1 VTDYRAQLVSAD
13 YTGAINYKELLMAT
27 TVEQP
32 AILETISIHPP
43 KRLLFGPGPSQV
55 HPRVYQA
62 LAQPI
67 VGHLDAYFFEIS
79 TNIQRMLR
87 KVFGTT
93 NEMTFVISATGSGG
107 METAISNFV
116 TPGMKVVSFANG
128 FFCDRMSEMARRQG
142 AELVR
147 FEKPWGE
154 VFGDNEA
161 ADFIRREKPKV
172 VMYVQAETSAGAFQ
186 RGDAICKAAHEV
198 GALVIADCVTSLGA
212 MPVEVDK
219 TGIDIAYSCTQ
230 KGLSC
235 PPGLSPITVSPHAAE
250 WLKARE
256 TPNRSWYF
264 DLKLI
269 ADYLTVSHRYHHTA
283 SATMFYGLHEALT
296 LIEEEGLENRW
307 KRHQQAHLQFVKQVE
322 ALGLEMLVAAKD
334 RIWNLN
340 TPKVPQG
347 VDDAK
352 VRTTLLKEYG
362 IEIAGGF
369 GQLAGKVF
377 RVGVMGPLA
386 TKERVEDFVAC
397 FGEALTRAG
406 YKKG

>member
-1 VTDYRAQLVSAD
+1 
-13 YTGAINYKELLMAT
+13 MAT
-27 TVEQP
+27 TLEKP
-32 AILETISIHPP
+32 AVMENISIHPP
-43 KRLLFGPGPSQV
+43 QRLLFGPGPSQV
-55 HPRVYQA
+55 HLRVYQA

-79 TNIQRMLR
+79 ANIQRLLR
-87 KVFGTT
+87 TVFGTK
-93 NEMTFVISATGSGG
+93 NELTFVISATGSGG

-116 TPGMKVVSFANG
+116 EPGMKVGIFANG
-128 FFCDRMSEMARRQG
+128 FFCDRMTEMAKRNG
-142 AELVR
+142 ANVVR
-147 FEKPWGE
+147 FEKPWGGS
-154 VFGDNEA
+154 FGDSEA
-161 ADFIRREKPKV
+161 AEFIHREKPKV

-186 RGDAICKAAHEV
+186 RGEAICKAAHEV

-235 PPGLSPITVSPHAAE
+235 PPGLSPITVSPRAAE

-283 SATMFYGLHEALT
+283 SATMFYALHEGLT
-296 LIEEEGLENRW
+296 LIEEEGLEHRW
-307 KRHQQAHLQFVKQVE
+307 ERHHQAHLQFVKQVE
-322 ALGLEMLVAAKD
+322 ALGLEMLVAPTN

-352 VRTTLLKEYG
+352 VRATLLKKHG

-369 GQLAGKVF
+369 GQLAGKIF
-377 RVGVMGPLA
+377 RIGLMGPLA
-386 TKERVEDFVAC
+386 TTEGVDRFLDAFTKVLDQAPKRD
-397 FGEALTRAG
+397 
-406 YKKG
+406 

>member
-1 VTDYRAQLVSAD
+1 
-13 YTGAINYKELLMAT
+13 MAT

-32 AILETISIHPP
+32 AIMKTISIHPP

-67 VGHLDAYFFEIS
+67 IGHLDAYFFEIS
-79 TNIQRMLR
+79 SNIQRMLR

-116 TPGMKVVSFANG
+116 MLGMKVVSFANG
-128 FFCDRMSEMARRQG
+128 FFCDRQSEMARRQG

-154 VFGDNEA
+154 VFGDDEA
-161 ADFIRREKPKV
+161 AEFIRREEPKV

-235 PPGLSPITVSPHAAE
+235 PPGLSPITVSPRAAV

-307 KRHQQAHLQFVKQVE
+307 ERHRQAHLQFVKQVE
-322 ALGLEMLVAAKD
+322 ALGLEMLVAPKD

-352 VRTTLLKEYG
+352 VRATLLNEHG

-369 GQLAGKVF
+369 GQLAAKIF

-386 TKERVEDFVAC
+386 TKEHVDDFVAC
-397 FGEALTRAG
+397 FGEALRGAG